1 MESNLNAL
9 SGGGSVFPLD
19 RQIQSYMEQMDREL
33 AQTSVGKSFHGKK
46 KTAPQADEDDFDDIE
61 DFEPININVNTLRN
75 MMDSYQSQVGGA
87 GPVSNLFSAMG
98 VGMSAVEDKE
108 QKDIS
113 ESAV

>member
-1 MESNLNAL
+1 MHFLEAAVCSH
-9 SGGGSVFPLD
+9 SID
-19 RQIQSYMEQMDREL
+19 RFNRIWSRWTASWL
-33 AQTSVGKSFHGKK
+33 RPAGKSFHGKK